1 MANIADDLK
10 VQALLD
16 KQQKVADKALAAA
29 AKAAAASTK
38 AAYKAAV
45 TAVKGVIT
53 EALGDVKG
61 DKIVTAK
68 IKDIQKDILAAIALA
83 QVVDTE

>member
-1 MANIADDLK
+1 MANIADDPK
-10 VQALLD
+10 VQALLE

-29 AKAAAASTK
+29 AKADAASTK

-45 TAVKGVIT
+45 TAVKG
-53 EALGDVKG
+53 

-68 IKDIQKDILAAIALA
+68 FKDIQKDILAAIALA
-83 QVVDTE
+83 QVGAAE